1 MAEEGKE
8 LLRRKLKQL
17 KITLNEKIVNDLVVF
32 FKLKTSLDLF
42 FRVGIGSID
51 NQMLKDFAA
60 SRSNTFINFFK
71 NRIGKNSKPLKTST
85 RTKSLQNTIFWSSEK
100 RKKNSITNLLIVAIL
115 YLEMTYLVL

>member
-1 MAEEGKE
+1 MREEKKEVAEEGKE

-71 NRIGKNSKPLKTST
+71 NRIGKKQQAPEDIHKDEITSKY
-85 RTKSLQNTIFWSSEK
+85 E
-100 RKKNSITNLLIVAIL
+100 LLFIGK
-115 YLEMTYLVL
+115 E